1 MKQIL
6 LKYKEIMNS
15 GKISLENLQL
25 KKIRYHHPIF
35 RDMSY
40 NAFKMIFDLCE
51 IVQIKKGDKLF
62 KQDSHISDFY
72 FVMHGRLELTYY
84 GAHEELECNKDGGFL
99 GLTLGEEMLF
109 YEEPLYR
116 ETAVCATPTCCALQI
131 RAEIMLELGDDNFNS
146 KGLGAEAF
154 KKDMDL
160 LFERISHIYNKK
172 ERWRLMIAAKESQAI
187 KGNDKQYTQFVK
199 SF

>member
-62 KQDSHISDFY
+62 KQDGHIQDIF
-72 FVMHGRLELTYY
+72 FVMHGRLELTYF
-84 GAHEELECNKDGGFL
+84 GSHEVMESNRDGGFL

-109 YEEPLYR
+109 YDEPLYR
-116 ETAVCATPTCCALQI
+116 ETAVCASPSCCAL
-131 RAEIMLELGDDNFNS
+131 
-146 KGLGAEAF
+146 
-154 KKDMDL
+154 
-160 LFERISHIYNKK
+160 
-172 ERWRLMIAAKESQAI
+172 
-187 KGNDKQYTQFVK
+187 
-199 SF
+199 

>member
-1 MKQIL
+1 
-6 LKYKEIMNS
+6 MNS

-72 FVMHGRLELTYY
+72 FVMHGKLELTYF
-84 GAHEELECNKDGGFL
+84 GSHEVLESNKDGGFL

-109 YEEPLYR
+109 YDEPLYR
-116 ETAVCATPTCCALQI
+116 ETAVCLTPHCCALQI
-131 RAEIMLELGDDNFNS
+131 RAEVML
-146 KGLGAEAF
+146 
-154 KKDMDL
+154 
-160 LFERISHIYNKK
+160 
-172 ERWRLMIAAKESQAI
+172 
-187 KGNDKQYTQFVK
+187 
-199 SF
+199 